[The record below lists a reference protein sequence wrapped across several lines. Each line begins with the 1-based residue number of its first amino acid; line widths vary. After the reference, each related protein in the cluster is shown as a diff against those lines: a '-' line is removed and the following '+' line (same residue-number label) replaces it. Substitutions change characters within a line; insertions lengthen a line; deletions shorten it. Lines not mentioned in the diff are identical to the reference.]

1 MRQIV
6 SQELDVPLDSI
17 RMEVVD
23 TTRVIKDT
31 GVRGSSSTRVHG
43 GSAFDAAKKARDE
56 VLRVAARAMN
66 ASPEE
71 LLLNKG
77 GVIHGRAERRMSLG
91 QIAAAN
97 GAAIV
102 VEGHYANPKEGP
114 ETSTVAQVAEVEVD
128 RETGEVTVRRLTTA
142 HNTGAIL
149 NPLTHQGQ
157 IDGAVVMGVGYGIM
171 EDLSTDESGRVL
183 TASLGDYKIPN
194 IKDIPE
200 IKTAVVQ
207 SNAGSGPYNS
217 MSIGETAIIPTAAA
231 IANAVEDAVGV
242 RITSLPITA
251 EKVLYAL
258 RHR

>member
-1 MRQIV
+1 V
-6 SQELDVPLDSI
+6 L
-17 RMEVVD
+17 
-23 TTRVIKDT
+23 KDT

-43 GSAFDAAKKARDE
+43 GSAFAAGTKARE
-56 VLRVAARAMN
+56 EILRIAARAMG
-66 ASPEE
+66 ASPDE
-71 LLLNKG
+71 LRLNSG
-77 GVIHGRAERRMSLG
+77 GVTHGRAERRMSFG

-97 GAAIV
+97 GAPII

-114 ETSTVAQVAEVEVD
+114 ETSTVAQIAEVAVD
-128 RETGEVTVRRLTTA
+128 TETGEVTVKRLTTA
-142 HNTGAIL
+142 HNTGTIL

-157 IDGAVVMGVGYGIM
+157 IDGAVVMGVGYGTM
-171 EDLSTDESGRVL
+171 EDLATDESGRVM

-200 IKTAVVQ
+200 IKTAIVQ
-207 SNAGSGPYNS
+207 SSAGSGPYNS

-251 EKVLYAL
+251 EKVLTAL
-258 RHR
+258 RQR